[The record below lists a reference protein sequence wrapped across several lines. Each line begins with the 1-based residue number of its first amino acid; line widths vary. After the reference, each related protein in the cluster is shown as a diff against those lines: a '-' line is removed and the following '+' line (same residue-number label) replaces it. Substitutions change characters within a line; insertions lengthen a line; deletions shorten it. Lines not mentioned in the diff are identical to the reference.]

1 MVEKLIA
8 TPTEKNFSFDI
19 AYYIL
24 LHYILLHCLVEMLM
38 AQILIHLTSCCHT
51 TLRKVDCN
59 IETQDYMG
67 NCTVVGY
74 NSICKMSLLY
84 ARVILWNLRSKFL
97 MFWYVIP
104 YFPNKLTCSP
114 DKIIKKQKL

>member
-38 AQILIHLTSCCHT
+38 AQILIHLTSCCT
-51 TLRKVDCN
+51 QLCVKWIAISKRKT
-59 IETQDYMG
+59 IW
-67 NCTVVGY
+67 
-74 NSICKMSLLY
+74 
-84 ARVILWNLRSKFL
+84 VIVQL
-97 MFWYVIP
+97 
-104 YFPNKLTCSP
+104 
-114 DKIIKKQKL
+114 